1 MANPLVVEALFEAGG
16 EISFTRSGA
25 RLVYEMLKRPAFK
38 RNTIFGPD
46 TNLPVLHIERVASF
60 GSSRGVAS
68 LSTYGRQ
75 LCAPSPAV
83 RRLLPSW
90 ICLLQATAAL
100 RAVVT

>member
-68 LSTYGRQ
+68 SSTCGTQ
-75 LCAPSPAV
+75 LCALSPSV
-83 RRLLPSW
+83 HRLPPSW
-90 ICLLQATAAL
+90 ICPQPTTAAL